1 MAANLQDKIKTF
13 VMRNF
18 VQAISHRRTIYSL
31 GPHSDTPT
39 QKIIQMLDTAL
50 LNIPS
55 AFNAQSTRL
64 VLLMGKHHLR
74 LWEIV
79 KQRLAEI
86 VAPEAFGRTREK
98 IDSCFAAGCG
108 TILFYEDTQ
117 VVERQKRE
125 YEVYASALDEYS
137 SQTSAMHQLAVW
149 TMLADM
155 GFGASLQHYNP
166 LIDHLL
172 AREWHLPEWWRLKAQ
187 MPFGEPLRQPDEK
200 IQHLPVEARRMIFL

>member
-1 MAANLQDKIKTF
+1 
-13 VMRNF
+13 MRNF
-18 VQAISHRRTIYSL
+18 VQAIGHRRTCYHL
-31 GPHSDTPT
+31 GPHQLVATDE
-39 QKIIQMLDTAL
+39 IIDMLDTVL

-64 VLLMGKHHLR
+64 VLLMGEHHLR

-86 VAPEAFGRTREK
+86 VASGNLERTREK

-108 TILFYEDTQ
+108 TILFYEDTR
-117 VVERQKRE
+117 VVEQQKRE
-125 YEVYASALDEYS
+125 YEIYASALDEYS

-155 GFGASLQHYNP
+155 GYGASLQHYNP
-166 LIDHLL
+166 LIDYRV
-172 AREWHLPEWWRLKAQ
+172 ASEWQLPEWWRLKAQ
-187 MPFGEPLRQPDEK
+187 MPFGEPLRPADIK
-200 IQHLPVEARRMIFL
+200 IQHLPANERRLVFI

>member
-1 MAANLQDKIKTF
+1 
-13 VMRNF
+13 MRNL
-18 VQAISHRRTIYSL
+18 VQAIGHRRTCYHL
-31 GPHSDTPT
+31 GPHQLVAIDE
-39 QKIIQMLDTAL
+39 IIDMLDTVL

-55 AFNAQSTRL
+55 AFNGQSTRL
-64 VLLMGKHHLR
+64 VLLMGEHHLR

-86 VAPEAFGRTREK
+86 VATENFERTREK

-108 TILFYEDTQ
+108 TILFYEDTR
-117 VVERQKRE
+117 VVEQQKRE
-125 YEVYASALDEYS
+125 YEIYASALDEYS

-166 LIDHLL
+166 LIDYRVASEWQLL
-172 AREWHLPEWWRLKAQ
+172 EWWRLKAQ
-187 MPFGEPLRQPDEK
+187 MPFGEPLRPADIK
-200 IQHLPVEARRMIFL
+200 IQHLPANERRLVFI

>member
-1 MAANLQDKIKTF
+1 
-13 VMRNF
+13 MRNF
-18 VQAISHRRTIYSL
+18 VQAIRHRRTIYSL
-31 GPHSDTPT
+31 GPHTDLPT
-39 QKIIQMLDTAL
+39 QKIIDMLDTVL

-64 VLLMGKHHLR
+64 VLMMGEHHLR

-79 KQRLAEI
+79 KERLAEI
-86 VAPEAFGRTREK
+86 VAPEVFGRTREK

-108 TILFYEDTQ
+108 TILFYEDTE
-117 VVERQKRE
+117 VVEQQKRE
-125 YEVYASALDEYS
+125 YEVYASAMDEYS

-149 TMLADM
+149 TMLSDM

-166 LIDHLL
+166 LIDHRV
-172 AREWHLPEWWRLKAQ
+172 AREWQLPEWWRLKAQ

-200 IQHLPVEARRMIFL
+200 VQHLRVEARRMIFI

>member
-1 MAANLQDKIKTF
+1 
-13 VMRNF
+13 MRNF
-18 VQAISHRRTIYSL
+18 VQAIGHRRTCYHL
-31 GPHSDTPT
+31 GPHQLVATDE
-39 QKIIQMLDTAL
+39 IIDMLDTVL

-55 AFNAQSTRL
+55 AFNGQSTRL
-64 VLLMGKHHLR
+64 VLLMGEHHLR

-86 VAPEAFGRTREK
+86 VATENFERTREK

-108 TILFYEDTQ
+108 TVLFYEDTR
-117 VVERQKRE
+117 VVEQQKRE
-125 YEVYASALDEYS
+125 YEIYASALDEYS

-166 LIDHLL
+166 LIDYRV
-172 AREWHLPEWWRLKAQ
+172 ASEWQLPEWWRLKAQ
-187 MPFGEPLRQPDEK
+187 MPFGEPLRPADIK
-200 IQHLPVEARRMIFL
+200 IQHLPANERRLVFI

>member
-1 MAANLQDKIKTF
+1 
-13 VMRNF
+13 MRNF
-18 VQAISHRRTIYSL
+18 VQAIGHRRTCYHL
-31 GPHSDTPT
+31 GPHQLVSTDE
-39 QKIIQMLDTAL
+39 IINMLDTVL

-64 VLLMGKHHLR
+64 VLLMGEHHLR

-86 VAPEAFGRTREK
+86 VATENFERTREK

-108 TILFYEDTQ
+108 TILFYEDTL
-117 VVERQKRE
+117 VVEQQKRE
-125 YEVYASALDEYS
+125 YEIYASALDEYS

-166 LIDHLL
+166 LIDYRV
-172 AREWHLPEWWRLKAQ
+172 ASEWQLPEWWRLKAQ
-187 MPFGEPLRQPDEK
+187 MPFGEPLRPADIK
-200 IQHLPVEARRMIFL
+200 I

>member
-1 MAANLQDKIKTF
+1 
-13 VMRNF
+13 MRNF
-18 VQAISHRRTIYSL
+18 VQAIGHRRTCYHL
-31 GPHSDTPT
+31 GPHQLVATDE
-39 QKIIQMLDTAL
+39 IIDMLDTVL

-55 AFNAQSTRL
+55 AFNGQSTRL
-64 VLLMGKHHLR
+64 VLLMGEHHLR

-86 VAPEAFGRTREK
+86 VASGNFERTREK

-108 TILFYEDTQ
+108 TILFYEDTR
-117 VVERQKRE
+117 VVEQQKRE
-125 YEVYASALDEYS
+125 YEIYASALDEYS

-166 LIDHLL
+166 LIDYRV
-172 AREWHLPEWWRLKAQ
+172 ASEWQLPEWWRLKAQ
-187 MPFGEPLRQPDEK
+187 MPFGEPLRPADIK
-200 IQHLPVEARRMIFL
+200 IQHLPANERRLVFI